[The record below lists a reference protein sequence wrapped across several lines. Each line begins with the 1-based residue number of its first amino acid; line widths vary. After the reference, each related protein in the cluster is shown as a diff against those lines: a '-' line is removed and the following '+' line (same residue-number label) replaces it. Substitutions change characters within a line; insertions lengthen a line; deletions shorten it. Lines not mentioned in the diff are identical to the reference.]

1 MSENIKVFE
10 LAKEFDLKALDLIE
24 KIKHLN
30 LKIKNH
36 MAEITPEQ
44 AEAIRQFMRPPVV
57 TTEADKK
64 KTVVR
69 KSAKDKVESKVNA
82 VSRSVVIKK
91 AVTLVKK
98 EKETDNVGHAA
109 MAEQAPANDQETL
122 DLKTSSEAPIES
134 AQESFSSTKND
145 DTITSSSE
153 KINLSQDADTLAEKQ
168 IDPQVNEA
176 IAKEFLNAED
186 SEKTVTEKQESL
198 NQSVQD
204 VASPEATP
212 AVAPRRGPRYSI
224 IRVVSVE
231 PEKHKKP
238 LIVEDAP
245 SGGLKTKSAVP
256 KTFADPELSKSASA
270 LIKEIEAEEELR
282 RKKSVLSPRAKNTD
296 ESALFKSTDYLRRE
310 RVYQPKKK
318 KISIG
323 GRTVS
328 GGKSASSIQHKRLV
342 EFQDRISVE
351 NIAEQ
356 LAVKF
361 TEVLKKLTALGV
373 SMPDEVMGANDW
385 FLDLETAQLIAQEF
399 DAELEDQSFKEEEIL
414 SQNKTPEADKNLK
427 PRSPVITIMGHV
439 DHGKTSLLDALRKAR
454 VADGEA
460 GGITQ
465 HIGAYTVQV
474 ADAIKNLKAKKEAS
488 ALSKDNEKSAKKD
501 KKKLPNEKTKDP
513 VKGGDKKL
521 VERLTFLD
529 TPGHAA
535 FSSMRSRGAKITD
548 IVILVVSAVDGVMP
562 QTREAVDHAK
572 AAQVPLIVAVNKIDL
587 PEANLDKIKKQLG
600 DLNIVP
606 EEWGG
611 DTIFVNVSAKTG
623 EGLDTLIEMICV
635 QAEML
640 ELKANPDGPARG
652 SIIEA
657 KLDKGR
663 GPAATVLVQEGELS
677 VGEYIVAGTQMGRV
691 RALIDDKGVQ
701 VKKAGP
707 STPVEILGL
716 SGVPDAGDSLNKVND
731 ERAARAL
738 VEHRI
743 QLQRQEHAAQKT
755 FSVEELMSRMAEGEV
770 KELPVILKADVKGSA
785 EAIHAALVKI
795 PDTKVRLKILSVA
808 VGGITESDVLLASA
822 SKALILGFNV
832 RPDNKAHS
840 ESERLGVQIRTF
852 TIIYDL
858 LENIT
863 TIMEGM
869 LAPTYKETLVGRAEV
884 RNVFNLTKSG
894 TVAGCMVIKGKIM
907 RNNTARLIRDGRVIY
922 TGKLSGL
929 KRFKDD
935 AREVAEGIE
944 CGISIENY
952 QDIKTGDVIESI
964 FVETVVGRLATDAQ
978 A

>member
-1 MSENIKVFE
+1 MSENLKVFE

-36 MAEITPEQ
+36 MADLTPEQ
-44 AEAIRQFMRPPVV
+44 VDAIRQFMRPAAPAA
-57 TTEADKK
+57 EPEKK
-64 KTVVR
+64 KSVVR
-69 KSAKDKVESKVNA
+69 KSAKKTAEAESAAPAAK
-82 VSRSVVIKK
+82 SVVIKK
-91 AVTLVKK
+91 AVTIIKKETSAPAAAAITAEASTMSAVEANQAQEEVSSEDLSKSALESAENYVQESDASESLENVVVDLDSAGDKAFDPKDSEALVK
-98 EKETDNVGHAA
+98 EFMAPETPKAEPVVAA
-109 MAEQAPANDQETL
+109 APATEN
-122 DLKTSSEAPIES
+122 A
-134 AQESFSSTKND
+134 A
-145 DTITSSSE
+145 
-153 KINLSQDADTLAEKQ
+153 AAE
-168 IDPQVNEA
+168 
-176 IAKEFLNAED
+176 
-186 SEKTVTEKQESL
+186 
-198 NQSVQD
+198 
-204 VASPEATP
+204 P
-212 AVAPRRGPRYSI
+212 AAAVRRGPRYSI

-245 SGGLKTKSAVP
+245 TQMAKTKTPVP
-256 KTFADPELSKSASA
+256 KTFADPELSRSASA
-270 LIKEIEAEEELR
+270 LIKEIEDEEQK
-282 RKKSVLSPRAKNTD
+282 RKKSALAPRAKSD
-296 ESALFKSTDYLRRE
+296 DASLFKSTDYLRRE

-318 KISIG
+318 KLSIG
-323 GRTVS
+323 KPS
-328 GGKSASSIQHKRLV
+328 GKTQSTTAAAHKRRV
-342 EFQDRISVE
+342 EFEDRISVE
-351 NIAEQ
+351 NIADQ
-356 LAVKF
+356 MAVKV
-361 TEVLKKLTALGV
+361 TDIIKKLTNLGV
-373 SMPDEVMGANDW
+373 EMPDEVDGAHDW
-385 FLDLETAQLIAQEF
+385 YLDLDSAQLVAEAF
-399 DAELEDQSFKEEEIL
+399 DFEVDNQTFNEEEIL
-414 SQNKTPEADKNLK
+414 AAQKSANEQENL
-427 PRSPVITIMGHV
+427 PSRSPVITIMGHV

-454 VADGEA
+454 VAEGEA

-474 ADAIKNLKAKKEAS
+474 EEALKNLKAKKDAPEAT
-488 ALSKDNEKSAKKD
+488 KKD
-501 KKKLPNEKTKDP
+501 KKKNAPAAKTSKADTASSGEKPK
-513 VKGGDKKL
+513 VG
-521 VERLTFLD
+521 RLTFLD

-548 IVILVVSAVDGVMP
+548 VVILVVSAVDGVMP

-572 AAQVPLIVAVNKIDL
+572 AAGVPIIVAVNKIDL
-587 PEANLDKIKKQLG
+587 PESNPDKIKKQLG
-600 DLNIVP
+600 DLGIVP

-611 DTIFVNVSAKTG
+611 DAIFVHVSAKTG

-640 ELKANPDGPARG
+640 ELKAPNQGPARG

-677 VGEYIVAGTQMGRV
+677 VGEYIVAGVHMGRV

-716 SGVPDAGDSLNKVND
+716 GGVPDAGDSLNAVAD
-731 ERAARAL
+731 ERAARTL

-743 QLQRQEHAAQKT
+743 QQQRQEHAAHKS
-755 FSVEELMSRMAEGEV
+755 FSLEDLMSRMAAGEV

-785 EAIHAALVKI
+785 EAIHAALLKI
-795 PDTKVRLKILSVA
+795 PANKVRLKLLSA
-808 VGGITESDVLLASA
+808 GVGGITESDVLLASA

-832 RPDNKAHS
+832 RPDNKGQA
-840 ESERLGVQIRTF
+840 EAERLGVQIRTF
-852 TIIYDL
+852 SIIYDL

-863 TIMEGM
+863 KIMEG
-869 LAPTYKETLVGRAEV
+869 LLEPTFKETMVGRAEV

-907 RNNTARLIRDGRVIY
+907 RSNTARLIRDGRVIY

-952 QDIKTGDVIESI
+952 QDIKTGDIIESI
-964 FVETVVGRLATDAQ
+964 HVETVKGLLSDAN

>member
-24 KIKHLN
+24 KIKTLN

-36 MAEITPEQ
+36 MADLTPEQ
-44 AEAIRQFMRPPVV
+44 VDQIRQFMRPPAPAL
-57 TTEADKK
+57 ELDKK
-64 KTVVR
+64 KTVIKKGS
-69 KSAKDKVESKVNA
+69 KSKPDSNA
-82 VSRSVVIKK
+82 VAAASGSKSVVIKK
-91 AVTLVKK
+91 AVTIIKK
-98 EKETDNVGHAA
+98 DKEGGS
-109 MAEQAPANDQETL
+109 
-122 DLKTSSEAPIES
+122 KTSDTEIIHSGLVVDSIDKPSNEEFAVAESHSPEVTVASAVDSLNQVTLESTESETVRVDLDS
-134 AQESFSSTKND
+134 HD
-145 DTITSSSE
+145 E
-153 KINLSQDADTLAEKQ
+153 KFIN
-168 IDPQVNEA
+168 P
-176 IAKEFLNAED
+176 ED
-186 SEKTVTEKQESL
+186 SEALIKEFMGPEKPEQPAEPQTQDLNSNTE
-198 NQSVQD
+198 
-204 VASPEATP
+204 APP
-212 AVAPRRGPRYSI
+212 AAPVRRGPRYSI

-238 LIVEDAP
+238 LIVEEAP
-245 SGGLKTKSAVP
+245 SSGAKNKSTIP
-256 KTFADPELSKSASA
+256 KTFADPELSKTASA
-270 LIKEIEAEEELR
+270 LIKEIEAEEEQK
-282 RKKSVLSPRAKNTD
+282 RKKSVLSPRSKKTD
-296 ESALFKSTDYLRRE
+296 DSSLFKSTDYLRRE

-323 GRTVS
+323 KASNRTQTTV
-328 GGKSASSIQHKRLV
+328 AAAHKRRV
-342 EFQDRISVE
+342 DFDDRISVE

-356 LAVKF
+356 MAVKV
-361 TEVLKKLTALGV
+361 TEVIKKLAGLGV
-373 SMPDEVMGANDW
+373 EMPDEVEGSHDW
-385 FLDLETAQLIAQEF
+385 YLDFDSAQLLAEAFEF
-399 DAELEDQSFKEEEIL
+399 EVEDVGFKEEEIL
-414 SQNKTPEADKNLK
+414 SKSKGSVPVENL
-427 PRSPVITIMGHV
+427 PSRSPVITIMGHV
-439 DHGKTSLLDALRKAR
+439 DHGKTSLLDALRRAR
-454 VADGEA
+454 VAEGEA

-474 ADAIKNLKAKKEAS
+474 DEALKNLKSKKESPDTGKKEKTSKSKPVAGKTAVKS
-488 ALSKDNEKSAKKD
+488 ATSSGEKSH
-501 KKKLPNEKTKDP
+501 
-513 VKGGDKKL
+513 VQ
-521 VERLTFLD
+521 RLTFLD

-572 AAQVPLIVAVNKIDL
+572 AAGVPVIVAVNKIDL
-587 PEANLDKIKKQLG
+587 PESNVDKIKKQLG

-611 DTIFVNVSAKTG
+611 DTIFVHVSAKTG

-640 ELKANPDGPARG
+640 DLRAAQTGAARG

-663 GPAATVLVQEGELS
+663 GSAATVLVQEGELS
-677 VGEYIVAGTQMGRV
+677 VGEYIVAGVHMGRV
-691 RALIDDKGVQ
+691 RALIDDKGQQ

-716 SGVPDAGDSLNKVND
+716 NGVPDAGDALNSVED

-743 QLQRQEHAAQKT
+743 QLQRQEHAAQKS
-755 FSVEELMSRMAEGEV
+755 FSVEDLMSRMAAGEV

-795 PDTKVRLKILSVA
+795 PANKVRLKILSTS

-832 RPDNKAHS
+832 RTDNKGQA
-840 ESERLGVQIRTF
+840 EAERLGVQIRTF
-852 TIIYDL
+852 SIIYDL

-863 TIMEGM
+863 KIMEG
-869 LAPTYKETLVGRAEV
+869 LLEPTFKETMVGRAEV

-907 RNNTARLIRDGRVIY
+907 RSNTARLIREGRVIY

-935 AREVAEGIE
+935 AREVAEGME

-964 FVETVVGRLATDAQ
+964 HIETVKGLLSDAN